1 MNRVFSTKPKVTFN
15 ISIESTMNPSST
27 ILGIESSCDDTAA
40 AIIHNGSILSNITA
54 TQKVHET
61 FGGVVPELASRAHQS
76 NIIPVIDVAL
86 KTAKTNLTDL
96 HAIAVTQGPG
106 LMGSLMVG
114 LNTAKALSMSLNIPL
129 IGVNHLQAH
138 VAALYIEHNV
148 QFPMLCLLVSGG
160 HTQLIWVTDFMEMEI
175 IGSTIDDAVGEAF
188 DKAGKLLGLGYPG
201 GPQISKLAQ
210 SGNPEL
216 YLFPDSNLPD
226 YQFSFSGIKT
236 SLLYFLRDQSKLDA
250 DFAKNNLE
258 NICASYEN
266 SLVNMLT
273 KRVKKAIKNLHP
285 KSIGLVGGVSA
296 NAKLRDAMKVLGV
309 KYQIESYVPDFQ
321 YCTDNAGMI
330 AKAGSYLFEKQ
341 QFIEVSTLPFSKSK
355 H

>member
-1 MNRVFSTKPKVTFN
+1 MKQA
-15 ISIESTMNPSST
+15 ST

-40 AIIHNGSILSNITA
+40 AVLQNGQIASNITS
-54 TQKVHET
+54 TQKVHEIY
-61 FGGVVPELASRAHQS
+61 GGVVPELASRAHQS
-76 NIIPVIDVAL
+76 SIIPVIDVAL
-86 KTAKTNLTDL
+86 KTANISLTDL
-96 HAIAVTQGPG
+96 TAVAVTQGPG

-114 LNTAKALSMSLNIPL
+114 LNTAKALSMSLKIPL

-138 VAALYIEHNV
+138 VAALYIEHQV

-160 HTQLIWVTDFMEMEI
+160 HTQLIWVTNYMEMEV

-210 SGNPEL
+210 SGDPST
-216 YLFPDSNLPD
+216 YKFPDSSLPE

-236 SLLYFLRDQSKLDA
+236 SLLYFLRDNSKNNA
-250 DFAKNNLE
+250 DFAKENLE
-258 NICASYEN
+258 NICASYEIA
-266 SLVNMLT
+266 LVNMLT
-273 KRVKKAIKNLHP
+273 KRVKKAIKNLNP

-296 NAKLRDAMKVLGV
+296 NSVLRNAMVELGKLHEKEC
-309 KYQIESYVPDFQ
+309 YIPDFE

-330 AKAGSYLFEKQ
+330 AKAGSYLLEKN
-341 QFIEVSTLPFSKSK
+341 QFIDISTLPFSKNK
-355 H
+355 T

>member
-1 MNRVFSTKPKVTFN
+1 MKQA
-15 ISIESTMNPSST
+15 ST

-40 AIIHNGSILSNITA
+40 AVLQNGQIVSNITS
-54 TQKVHET
+54 TQKVHEIY
-61 FGGVVPELASRAHQS
+61 GGVVPELASRAHQS
-76 NIIPVIDVAL
+76 SIIPVIDVAL
-86 KTAKTNLTDL
+86 KNANIQLNQLTAV
-96 HAIAVTQGPG
+96 AVTQGPG

-114 LNTAKALSMSLNIPL
+114 LNTAKALAMSLKIPI

-138 VAALYIEHNV
+138 VAALYIENDV

-160 HTQLIWVTDFMEMEI
+160 HTQLIWVKDHMEMEI

-210 SGNPEL
+210 SGDPTT
-216 YLFPDSNLPD
+216 YKFPDSTLPD

-236 SLLYFLRDQSKLDA
+236 SLLYFLRDNSKTNA
-250 DFAKNNLE
+250 DFAKENLE

-266 SLVNMLT
+266 ALVNMLT
-273 KRVKKAIKNLHP
+273 KRVKKAIQNLKP

-296 NAKLRDAMKVLGV
+296 NSVLRKAMMELGQ
-309 KYQIESYVPDFQ
+309 KHQTECYIPDFQ
-321 YCTDNAGMI
+321 FCTDNAGMI
-330 AKAGSYLFEKQ
+330 AKASSYLLEKY
-341 QFIEVSTLPFSKSK
+341 QFIDISTLPFSKSK
-355 H
+355 A

>member
-1 MNRVFSTKPKVTFN
+1 MKQA
-15 ISIESTMNPSST
+15 ST

-40 AIIHNGSILSNITA
+40 AVLQNGQIVSNITS
-54 TQKVHET
+54 TQKVHEIY
-61 FGGVVPELASRAHQS
+61 GGVVPELASRAHQS
-76 NIIPVIDVAL
+76 SIIPVIDVAL
-86 KTAKTNLTDL
+86 KNANIQLNQLTAV
-96 HAIAVTQGPG
+96 AVTQGPG

-114 LNTAKALSMSLNIPL
+114 LNTAKALAMSLKIPI

-138 VAALYIEHNV
+138 VAALYIENDV

-160 HTQLIWVTDFMEMEI
+160 HTQLIWVKDHMEMEI

-210 SGNPEL
+210 SGDPTT
-216 YLFPDSNLPD
+216 YKFPDSTLPN

-236 SLLYFLRDQSKLDA
+236 SLLYFLRDNSKTNA
-250 DFAKNNLE
+250 DFAKENLE

-266 SLVNMLT
+266 ALVNMLT
-273 KRVKKAIKNLHP
+273 KRVKKAIQNLKP

-296 NAKLRDAMKVLGV
+296 NSVLRKAMMELGQ
-309 KYQIESYVPDFQ
+309 KHQTECYIPDFQ
-321 YCTDNAGMI
+321 FCTDNAGMI
-330 AKAGSYLFEKQ
+330 AKAGSYLLEKN
-341 QFIEVSTLPFSKSK
+341 QFIDISTLPFSKSK
-355 H
+355 A

>member
-1 MNRVFSTKPKVTFN
+1 MNLT
-15 ISIESTMNPSST
+15 ST

-40 AIIHNGSILSNITA
+40 AVIHNGEILSNITS
-54 TQKVHET
+54 TQKVHEIY
-61 FGGVVPELASRAHQS
+61 GGVVPELASRAHQS

-86 KTAKTNLTDL
+86 TTAKVNLSQL
-96 HAIAVTQGPG
+96 SAIAVTQGPG

-114 LNTAKALSMSLNIPL
+114 LNTAKALSMSLNVPL

-138 VAALYIEHNV
+138 VAALYIENEV
-148 QFPMLCLLVSGG
+148 KFPMLCLLVSGG
-160 HTQLIWVTDFMEMEI
+160 HTQLIWVKSYMEMDI

-210 SGNPEL
+210 NGNPNL
-216 YLFPDSNLPD
+216 YHFPDSQIPE

-236 SLLYFLRDQSKLDA
+236 SLLYFLRDKGKLNA

-258 NICASYEN
+258 DICASYEN
-266 SLVNMLT
+266 ALVQMLV

-285 KSIGLVGGVSA
+285 ASIGLVGGVSA
-296 NAKLRDAMKVLGV
+296 NPLLRKTMKQIAQDH
-309 KYQIESYVPDFQ
+309 KIESYVPDFQ

-330 AKAGSYLFEKQ
+330 AKAGSFLFETN
-341 QFIEVSTLPFSKSK
+341 QFINVASLPFSKSK
-355 H
+355 LV

>member
-1 MNRVFSTKPKVTFN
+1 MKQA
-15 ISIESTMNPSST
+15 ST

-40 AIIHNGSILSNITA
+40 AVLQNGKIVSNITS
-54 TQKVHET
+54 TQKVHEIY
-61 FGGVVPELASRAHQS
+61 GGVVPELASRAHQS
-76 NIIPVIDVAL
+76 SIIPVIDVAL
-86 KTAKTNLTDL
+86 KNANISLNDLTAV
-96 HAIAVTQGPG
+96 AVTQGPG

-138 VAALYIEHNV
+138 VAALYIEHQV

-160 HTQLIWVTDFMEMEI
+160 HTQLIWVKDHMEMEI

-210 SGNPEL
+210 SGDPNT
-216 YLFPDSNLPD
+216 YKFPDSSLPE

-236 SLLYFLRDQSKLDA
+236 SLLYFLRDNSKKNP

-266 SLVNMLT
+266 ALVNMLT
-273 KRVKKAIKNLHP
+273 KRVKKALKNLNP

-296 NAKLRDAMKVLGV
+296 NSVLRNAMVEIGKTNE
-309 KYQIESYVPDFQ
+309 KECYIPDFQ

-330 AKAGSYLFEKQ
+330 AKAGSFLLEKNE
-341 QFIEVSTLPFSKSK
+341 FIDISTLPFSKSK
-355 H
+355 A

>member
-1 MNRVFSTKPKVTFN
+1 MKQA
-15 ISIESTMNPSST
+15 ST

-40 AIIHNGSILSNITA
+40 AVLQNGQIVSNITS
-54 TQKVHET
+54 TQKVHEIY
-61 FGGVVPELASRAHQS
+61 GGVVPELASRAHQS
-76 NIIPVIDVAL
+76 SIIPVIDVAL
-86 KTAKTNLTDL
+86 KTANISLTDL
-96 HAIAVTQGPG
+96 TAVAVTQGPG

-114 LNTAKALSMSLNIPL
+114 LNTAKALSMSLKIPL

-138 VAALYIEHNV
+138 VAALYIEHQV

-160 HTQLIWVTDFMEMEI
+160 HTQLIWVTNYMEMEV

-210 SGNPEL
+210 SGDPST
-216 YLFPDSNLPD
+216 YKFPDSSLPE

-236 SLLYFLRDQSKLDA
+236 SLLYFLRDNSKNNA
-250 DFAKNNLE
+250 DFAKENLE
-258 NICASYEN
+258 NICASYEIA
-266 SLVNMLT
+266 LVNMLT
-273 KRVKKAIKNLHP
+273 KRVKKAIKNLNP

-296 NAKLRDAMKVLGV
+296 NSVLRNAMVELGKLHEKEC
-309 KYQIESYVPDFQ
+309 YIPDFE

-330 AKAGSYLFEKQ
+330 AKAGSYLLEKN
-341 QFIEVSTLPFSKSK
+341 QFIDISTLPFSKNK
-355 H
+355 T

>member
-1 MNRVFSTKPKVTFN
+1 MKQA
-15 ISIESTMNPSST
+15 ST

-40 AIIHNGSILSNITA
+40 AVLQNGQIVSNITS
-54 TQKVHET
+54 TQKVHEIY
-61 FGGVVPELASRAHQS
+61 GGVVPELASRAHQS
-76 NIIPVIDVAL
+76 SIIPVIDVAL
-86 KTAKTNLTDL
+86 KNANVQLNQLTAV
-96 HAIAVTQGPG
+96 AVTQGPG

-114 LNTAKALSMSLNIPL
+114 LNTAKALAMSLQIPI

-138 VAALYIEHNV
+138 VAALYIENDV

-160 HTQLIWVTDFMEMEI
+160 HTQLIWVKDYMEMEI

-210 SGNPEL
+210 SGDPTT
-216 YLFPDSNLPD
+216 YKFPDSSLPD

-236 SLLYFLRDQSKLDA
+236 SLLYFLRDNSKTNA
-250 DFAKNNLE
+250 DFAKENLE

-266 SLVNMLT
+266 ALVNMLT
-273 KRVKKAIKNLHP
+273 KRVKKAIQNLQP

-296 NAKLRDAMKVLGV
+296 NSVLRKAMMELGQ
-309 KYQIESYVPDFQ
+309 KHQTECYIPDFQ

-330 AKAGSYLFEKQ
+330 AKAGSFLLEKN
-341 QFIEVSTLPFSKSK
+341 QFIDISTLPFSKSK
-355 H
+355 A

>member
-1 MNRVFSTKPKVTFN
+1 MKQA
-15 ISIESTMNPSST
+15 ST

-40 AIIHNGSILSNITA
+40 AVLQNGQIVSNITS
-54 TQKVHET
+54 TQKVHEIY
-61 FGGVVPELASRAHQS
+61 GGVVPELASRAHQS
-76 NIIPVIDVAL
+76 SIIPVIDVAL
-86 KTAKTNLTDL
+86 KNANVQLNQLTAV
-96 HAIAVTQGPG
+96 AVTQGPG

-114 LNTAKALSMSLNIPL
+114 LNTAKALAMSLKIPI

-138 VAALYIEHNV
+138 VAALYIENDV

-160 HTQLIWVTDFMEMEI
+160 HTQLIWVKDYMEMEI

-210 SGNPEL
+210 SGDPTT
-216 YLFPDSNLPD
+216 YKFPDSSLPD

-236 SLLYFLRDQSKLDA
+236 SLLYFLRDNSKTNA
-250 DFAKNNLE
+250 DFAKENLE

-266 SLVNMLT
+266 ALVNMLT
-273 KRVKKAIKNLHP
+273 KRVKKAIQNLQP

-296 NAKLRDAMKVLGV
+296 NSVLRKAMMELGQ
-309 KYQIESYVPDFQ
+309 KHQTECYIPDFQ

-330 AKAGSYLFEKQ
+330 AKAGSFLLEKN
-341 QFIEVSTLPFSKSK
+341 QFIDISTLPFSKSK
-355 H
+355 A

>member
-1 MNRVFSTKPKVTFN
+1 MKQA
-15 ISIESTMNPSST
+15 ST

-40 AIIHNGSILSNITA
+40 AVLQNGQIVSNITS
-54 TQKVHET
+54 TQKVHEIY
-61 FGGVVPELASRAHQS
+61 GGVVPELASRAHQS
-76 NIIPVIDVAL
+76 SIIPVIDVAL
-86 KTAKTNLTDL
+86 KNANIQLNQLTAV
-96 HAIAVTQGPG
+96 AVTQGPG

-114 LNTAKALSMSLNIPL
+114 LNTAKALAMSLKIPI

-138 VAALYIEHNV
+138 VAALYIENDV

-160 HTQLIWVTDFMEMEI
+160 HTQLIWVKDHMEMEI

-210 SGNPEL
+210 SGDPTT
-216 YLFPDSNLPD
+216 YKFPDSMLPD

-236 SLLYFLRDQSKLDA
+236 SLLYFLRDNSKTNA
-250 DFAKNNLE
+250 DFAKENLE

-266 SLVNMLT
+266 ALVNMLT
-273 KRVKKAIKNLHP
+273 KRVKKAIQNLKP

-296 NAKLRDAMKVLGV
+296 NSVLRKAMMELGQ
-309 KYQIESYVPDFQ
+309 KHQTECYIPDFQ
-321 YCTDNAGMI
+321 FCTDNAGMI
-330 AKAGSYLFEKQ
+330 AKAGSYLLEKN
-341 QFIEVSTLPFSKSK
+341 QFIDISTLPFSKSK
-355 H
+355 A

>member
-1 MNRVFSTKPKVTFN
+1 MKQA
-15 ISIESTMNPSST
+15 ST

-40 AIIHNGSILSNITA
+40 AVLQNGQIVSNITS
-54 TQKVHET
+54 TQKVHEIY
-61 FGGVVPELASRAHQS
+61 GGVVPELASRAHQS
-76 NIIPVIDVAL
+76 SIIPVIDVAL
-86 KTAKTNLTDL
+86 KNANIQLNQLTAV
-96 HAIAVTQGPG
+96 AVTQGPG

-114 LNTAKALSMSLNIPL
+114 LNTAKALAMSLKIPI

-138 VAALYIEHNV
+138 VAALYIENDV

-160 HTQLIWVTDFMEMEI
+160 HTQLIWVKDHMEMEI

-210 SGNPEL
+210 SGDPTT
-216 YLFPDSNLPD
+216 YKFPDSTLPD

-236 SLLYFLRDQSKLDA
+236 SLLYFLRDNSKTNA
-250 DFAKNNLE
+250 DFAKENLE

-266 SLVNMLT
+266 ALVNMLT
-273 KRVKKAIKNLHP
+273 KRVKKAIQNLKP

-296 NAKLRDAMKVLGV
+296 NSVLRKAMMELGQ
-309 KYQIESYVPDFQ
+309 KHQTECYIPDFQ
-321 YCTDNAGMI
+321 FCTDNAGMI
-330 AKAGSYLFEKQ
+330 AKAGSYLLEKN
-341 QFIEVSTLPFSKSK
+341 QFIDISTLPFSKSK
-355 H
+355 A

>member
-1 MNRVFSTKPKVTFN
+1 MKQA
-15 ISIESTMNPSST
+15 ST

-40 AIIHNGSILSNITA
+40 AVLQNGQIVSNITS
-54 TQKVHET
+54 TQKVHEIY
-61 FGGVVPELASRAHQS
+61 GGVVPELASRAHQS
-76 NIIPVIDVAL
+76 SIIPVIDVAL
-86 KTAKTNLTDL
+86 KNADVQLNQLTAV
-96 HAIAVTQGPG
+96 AVTQGPG

-114 LNTAKALSMSLNIPL
+114 LNTAKALAMSLKIPI

-138 VAALYIEHNV
+138 VAALYIENDV

-160 HTQLIWVTDFMEMEI
+160 HTQLIWVKDHMEMEI

-210 SGNPEL
+210 SGDPTT
-216 YLFPDSNLPD
+216 YKFPDSTLPD

-236 SLLYFLRDQSKLDA
+236 SLLYFLRDNSKTNA
-250 DFAKNNLE
+250 DFAKENLE

-266 SLVNMLT
+266 ALVNMLT
-273 KRVKKAIKNLHP
+273 KRVKKAIQNLKP

-296 NAKLRDAMKVLGV
+296 NSVLRKAMMELGQ
-309 KYQIESYVPDFQ
+309 KHQTECYIPDFQ
-321 YCTDNAGMI
+321 FCTDNAGMI
-330 AKAGSYLFEKQ
+330 AKAGSYLLEKN
-341 QFIEVSTLPFSKSK
+341 QFIDISTLPFSKSK
-355 H
+355 A

>member
-1 MNRVFSTKPKVTFN
+1 MKQA
-15 ISIESTMNPSST
+15 ST

-40 AIIHNGSILSNITA
+40 AVLQNGKIVSNITS
-54 TQKVHET
+54 TQKVHEIY
-61 FGGVVPELASRAHQS
+61 GGVVPELASRAHQS
-76 NIIPVIDVAL
+76 SIIPVIDVAL
-86 KTAKTNLTDL
+86 KNANISLNDLTAV
-96 HAIAVTQGPG
+96 AVTQGPG

-138 VAALYIEHNV
+138 VAALYIEHQV

-160 HTQLIWVTDFMEMEI
+160 HTQLIWVKDHMEMEI

-188 DKAGKLLGLGYPG
+188 DKAGKLLELGYPG

-210 SGNPEL
+210 NGDPTVYS
-216 YLFPDSNLPD
+216 FPDSNLPE

-236 SLLYFLRDQSKLDA
+236 SLLYFLRDKSKENA

-266 SLVNMLT
+266 ALVNMLT
-273 KRVKKAIKNLHP
+273 KRVKKAIKNLNP

-296 NAKLRDAMKVLGV
+296 NSVLRNAMKDLGQ
-309 KYQIESYVPDFQ
+309 KYATECYIPDFQ

-330 AKAGSYLFEKQ
+330 AKAGSFLFEKNE
-341 QFIEVSTLPFSKSK
+341 FIDISTLPFSKSK
-355 H
+355 A

>member
-1 MNRVFSTKPKVTFN
+1 
-15 ISIESTMNPSST
+15 MNPSST

-40 AIIHNGSILSNITA
+40 AIIHNGSILSNITS

-61 FGGVVPELASRAHQS
+61 YGGVVPELASRAHQS

-86 KTAKTNLTDL
+86 KTAKISLENLN
-96 HAIAVTQGPG
+96 AIAVTQGPG

-138 VAALYIEHNV
+138 VAALYIEHQV
-148 QFPMLCLLVSGG
+148 KFPMLCLLVSGG
-160 HTQLIWVTDFMEMEI
+160 HTQLIWVTDFMQMEI

-201 GPQISKLAQ
+201 GPQISNLAQ
-210 SGNPEL
+210 SGNPET
-216 YLFPDSNLPD
+216 YHFPDSQLPE

-236 SLLYFLRDQSKLDA
+236 SLLYFLRDHGKIDT

-266 SLVNMLT
+266 ALVNMLT
-273 KRVKKAIKNLHP
+273 KRVKKAIKNLKP
-285 KSIGLVGGVSA
+285 LSIGLVGGVSA
-296 NAKLRDAMKVLGV
+296 NSVLRNAMQTLGNNHN
-309 KYQIESYVPDFQ
+309 IDCYVPNFQ

-330 AKAGSYLFEKQ
+330 AKAGSFLFENE
-341 QFIEVSTLPFSKSK
+341 QFIEVSALPFSKSSR
-355 H
+355 

>member
-1 MNRVFSTKPKVTFN
+1 MKQA
-15 ISIESTMNPSST
+15 ST

-40 AIIHNGSILSNITA
+40 AVLQNGQIVSNITS
-54 TQKVHET
+54 TQKVHEIY
-61 FGGVVPELASRAHQS
+61 GGVVPELASRAHQS
-76 NIIPVIDVAL
+76 SIIPVIDVAL
-86 KTAKTNLTDL
+86 KNANIQLNQLTAV
-96 HAIAVTQGPG
+96 AVTQGPG

-114 LNTAKALSMSLNIPL
+114 LNTAKALAMSLKIPI

-138 VAALYIEHNV
+138 VAALYIENDV

-160 HTQLIWVTDFMEMEI
+160 HTQLIWVKDHMEMEI

-210 SGNPEL
+210 SGDPTT
-216 YLFPDSNLPD
+216 YKFPDSTLPD

-236 SLLYFLRDQSKLDA
+236 SLLYFLRDNSKTNA
-250 DFAKNNLE
+250 DFAKENLE

-266 SLVNMLT
+266 ALVNMLT
-273 KRVKKAIKNLHP
+273 KRVKKAIQNLKP

-296 NAKLRDAMKVLGV
+296 NSVLRKAMMELGQ
-309 KYQIESYVPDFQ
+309 KHQTECYIPDFQ

-330 AKAGSYLFEKQ
+330 AKAGSFLLEKN
-341 QFIEVSTLPFSKSK
+341 QFIDISTLPFSKSK
-355 H
+355 A

>member
-1 MNRVFSTKPKVTFN
+1 MKQA
-15 ISIESTMNPSST
+15 ST

-40 AIIHNGSILSNITA
+40 AVLQNGQIISNITS
-54 TQKVHET
+54 TQKVHEIY
-61 FGGVVPELASRAHQS
+61 GGVVPELASRAHQIS
-76 NIIPVIDVAL
+76 IIPVIDVAL
-86 KTAKTNLTDL
+86 KTANISFTDL
-96 HAIAVTQGPG
+96 TAVAVTQGPG

-114 LNTAKALSMSLNIPL
+114 LNTAKALSMSLKIPL

-138 VAALYIEHNV
+138 VAALYIEHQV

-160 HTQLIWVTDFMEMEI
+160 HTQLIWVTNYMEMEV

-210 SGNPEL
+210 SGDPNT
-216 YLFPDSNLPD
+216 YKFPDSSLPE

-236 SLLYFLRDQSKLDA
+236 SLLYFLRDNSKENF
-250 DFAKNNLE
+250 DFATNNLE
-258 NICASYEN
+258 NICASYE
-266 SLVNMLT
+266 SALVNMLT
-273 KRVKKAIKNLHP
+273 KRVKKAIKNLNP

-296 NAKLRDAMKVLGV
+296 NSVLRNAMFELGKLHEKEC
-309 KYQIESYVPDFQ
+309 YIPDFQ

-330 AKAGSYLFEKQ
+330 AKAGSYLLEKN
-341 QFIEVSTLPFSKSK
+341 QFIDISTLPFSKNK
-355 H
+355 T

>member
-1 MNRVFSTKPKVTFN
+1 MKQA
-15 ISIESTMNPSST
+15 ST

-40 AIIHNGSILSNITA
+40 AVLQNGQIISNITS
-54 TQKVHET
+54 TQKVHEIY
-61 FGGVVPELASRAHQS
+61 GGVVPELASRAHQS
-76 NIIPVIDVAL
+76 SIIPVIDVAL
-86 KTAKTNLTDL
+86 KTANISFTDL
-96 HAIAVTQGPG
+96 TAVAVTQGPG

-114 LNTAKALSMSLNIPL
+114 LNTAKALSMSLKIPL

-138 VAALYIEHNV
+138 VAALYIEHQV

-160 HTQLIWVTDFMEMEI
+160 HTQLIWVTNYMEMEV

-210 SGNPEL
+210 SGDPNT
-216 YLFPDSNLPD
+216 YKFPDSSLPE

-236 SLLYFLRDQSKLDA
+236 SLLYFLRDNGKENI
-250 DFAKNNLE
+250 DFATNNLE
-258 NICASYEN
+258 NICASYE
-266 SLVNMLT
+266 SALVNMLT
-273 KRVKKAIKNLHP
+273 KRVKKAIKNLNP

-296 NAKLRDAMKVLGV
+296 NSVLRNAMFELGKLHEKEC
-309 KYQIESYVPDFQ
+309 YIPDFQ

-330 AKAGSYLFEKQ
+330 AKAGSYLLEKN
-341 QFIEVSTLPFSKSK
+341 QFIDISTLPFSKNK
-355 H
+355 T

>member
-1 MNRVFSTKPKVTFN
+1 MKQA
-15 ISIESTMNPSST
+15 ST

-40 AIIHNGSILSNITA
+40 AVLQNGQIISNITS
-54 TQKVHET
+54 TQKVHEIY
-61 FGGVVPELASRAHQS
+61 GGVVPELASRAHQS
-76 NIIPVIDVAL
+76 SIIPVIDVAL
-86 KTAKTNLTDL
+86 KTANISFTDL
-96 HAIAVTQGPG
+96 TAVAVTQGPG

-114 LNTAKALSMSLNIPL
+114 LNTAKALSMSLKIPL

-138 VAALYIEHNV
+138 VAALYIEHQV

-160 HTQLIWVTDFMEMEI
+160 HTQLIWVTNYMEMEV

-210 SGNPEL
+210 SGDPNT
-216 YLFPDSNLPD
+216 YKFPDSSLPE

-236 SLLYFLRDQSKLDA
+236 SLLYFLRDNSKENL
-250 DFAKNNLE
+250 DFATNNLE
-258 NICASYEN
+258 NICASYE
-266 SLVNMLT
+266 SALVNMLT
-273 KRVKKAIKNLHP
+273 KRVKKAIKNLNP

-296 NAKLRDAMKVLGV
+296 NSVLRNAMFELGKLHEKEC
-309 KYQIESYVPDFQ
+309 YIPDFQ

-330 AKAGSYLFEKQ
+330 AKAGSYLLEKN
-341 QFIEVSTLPFSKSK
+341 QFIDISTLPFSKNK
-355 H
+355 T